1 MLSRIQIDPLDLQ
14 PRKGVGIALPFEA
27 DAVFRTTFETKEAIK
42 FNLVNLLL
50 TGTGERYFNLGFGSN
65 LRNFLFQNI
74 TEPELQ
80 AVKDTISEVISLYY
94 PRVQITTFNIT
105 FEADNNALLVEFK
118 YRISQTNIEDEILI
132 NIEQ

>member
-1 MLSRIQIDPLDLQ
+1 MLNRIKIDPLDLQ
-14 PRKGVGIALPFEA
+14 PRKGVGVALPFSA
-27 DAVFRTTFETKEAIK
+27 NAVFRTTFETKEAIK
-42 FNLVNLLL
+42 YNLVNLLL

-65 LRNFLFQNI
+65 LRNFLFENI
-74 TEPELQ
+74 TQPELE
-80 AVKDTISEVISLYY
+80 AIKDSISETIALYY

-105 FEADNNALLVEFK
+105 FEADNNTLLVEFK

>member
-1 MLSRIQIDPLDLQ
+1 MLNRIQIDPLDLQ
-14 PRKGVGIALPFEA
+14 PRKGVGVALPFEA
-27 DAVFRTTFETKEAIK
+27 NGVFRTTFETKEAIK

-50 TGTGERYFNLGFGSN
+50 TGTGERYFNLEFGSN

-74 TEPELQ
+74 TQPELQ
-80 AVKDTISEVISLYY
+80 AVKDTISEVVSLYY
-94 PRVQITTFNIT
+94 PRVQITTFNLT
-105 FEADNNALLVEFK
+105 FEGENNALLVEFK

>member
-1 MLSRIQIDPLDLQ
+1 MLNRIQIDPLDLQ
-14 PRKGVGIALPFEA
+14 PRKGVGVALPFEA

-74 TEPELQ
+74 TQPELQ
-80 AVKDTISEVISLYY
+80 AVKDTISEVVSLYY
-94 PRVQITTFNIT
+94 PRVEITTFNIT
-105 FEADNNALLVEFK
+105 FEADNNALIVEFK

>member
-1 MLSRIQIDPLDLQ
+1 LLSRIQIDPLDLQ
-14 PRKGVGIALPFEA
+14 PRKGVGVALPFEA
-27 DAVFRTTFETKEAIK
+27 NAVFRTTFETKEAIK

-74 TEPELQ
+74 TEAELQ
-80 AVKDTISEVISLYY
+80 AVKNTISETIALYY
-94 PRVQITTFNIT
+94 PRVQITTFNLT

-118 YRISQTNIEDEILI
+118 YRITQTNIEDEILI

>member
-1 MLSRIQIDPLDLQ
+1 LLSRIQIDPLDLQ
-14 PRKGVGIALPFEA
+14 PRKGVGVALPFEA
-27 DAVFRTTFETKEAIK
+27 NAVFRTTFETKEAIK

-50 TGTGERYFNLGFGSN
+50 TGTGERYFNLDFGSN

-74 TEPELQ
+74 TQPELQ

-94 PRVQITTFNIT
+94 PRVQITTFNLT

-118 YRISQTNIEDEILI
+118 YRITQTNIEDEILI

>member
-1 MLSRIQIDPLDLQ
+1 MLNRIQIDPLDLQ
-14 PRKGVGIALPFEA
+14 PRKGVGVALPFEA
-27 DAVFRTTFETKEAIK
+27 NAVFRTTFETKEAIR

-74 TEPELQ
+74 TEAELQ
-80 AVKDTISEVISLYY
+80 AVKNTISETIALYY
-94 PRVQITTFNIT
+94 PRVQITTFNLT
-105 FEADNNALLVEFK
+105 FEGDNNALLVEFK
-118 YRISQTNIEDEILI
+118 YRITQTNIEDEILI

>member
-14 PRKGVGIALPFEA
+14 PRKGVGVALPFEA
-27 DAVFRTTFETKEAIK
+27 NAVFRTTFETKEAIK

-50 TGTGERYFNLGFGSN
+50 TGTGERYFNLDFGSN

-74 TEPELQ
+74 TQPELQ

-94 PRVQITTFNIT
+94 PRVQITTFNLT

-118 YRISQTNIEDEILI
+118 YRITQTNIEDEILI

>member
-1 MLSRIQIDPLDLQ
+1 MSNRIQIDPLDLQ
-14 PRKGVGIALPFEA
+14 PRKGVGVALPFEA

-50 TGTGERYFNLGFGSN
+50 TGTNERYLNLGFGSN
-65 LRNFLFQNI
+65 LRNFLFENI
-74 TEPELQ
+74 TEPEIQ
-80 AVKDTISEVISLYY
+80 AVKDSITDLISAFY

-105 FEADNNALLVEFK
+105 FEDNSNSLLVEFK
-118 YRISQTNIEDEILI
+118 YRITQTNIEDEILI

>member
-1 MLSRIQIDPLDLQ
+1 MSNRIQIDPLDLQ
-14 PRKGVGIALPFEA
+14 PRKGVGVALPFEA

-50 TGTGERYFNLGFGSN
+50 TGTNERYLNLGFGSN
-65 LRNFLFQNI
+65 LRNFLFENI
-74 TEPELQ
+74 TEPEIQ
-80 AVKDTISEVISLYY
+80 AVKDSITDLISAFY

-105 FEADNNALLVEFK
+105 FEDNSNSLLVEFK
-118 YRISQTNIEDEILI
+118 FRITQTNIEDEILI